1 MWAWGWT
8 FRLSKFLFWSI
19 KVVWVRALVTA
30 VPIRS
35 PPILCMQR
43 CNWSSLLCQLRAHW
57 EDKKNSSCIIHQHFH
72 SQLIVC
78 SEKLGKVCSASFA
91 PRPLLTY
98 ARWLWVGILIKIPLH
113 LSMWGWYC
121 SGSFFSP
128 SLQEKHTKAPHRP
141 RQGALKI
148 LAPVDKLDEWFN
160 HLHFFLFVGRYF
172 SMKAD
177 FFLIFGGLSRLT
189 IIACAR
195 REEEN
200 NGNAIFILIEI
211 MQHCWGPVWG
221 CDFFLLV
228 GSFNTPVGESKFS
241 VLRLLTMS
249 PAGKIAGLILGCLML
264 GKWI

>member
-1 MWAWGWT
+1 MFPFHVGLGVNVSLEQISFLINQSSLGAGVG
-8 FRLSKFLFWSI
+8 RLGHHPFC
-19 KVVWVRALVTA
+19 V
-30 VPIRS
+30 
-35 PPILCMQR
+35 QR

-113 LSMWGWYC
+113 LSMRGWYC

-160 HLHFFLFVGRYF
+160 HLHFFFCSWKGTSRW
-172 SMKAD
+172 KRI
-177 FFLIFGGLSRLT
+177 FF
-189 IIACAR
+189 
-195 REEEN
+195 
-200 NGNAIFILIEI
+200 
-211 MQHCWGPVWG
+211 
-221 CDFFLLV
+221 
-228 GSFNTPVGESKFS
+228 
-241 VLRLLTMS
+241 
-249 PAGKIAGLILGCLML
+249 
-264 GKWI
+264 